1 MGYLFKS
8 VRRRP
13 IALSSP
19 VLAAGAFVIR
29 HKYRFFDLT
38 VVMMGALLVLYIGM
52 TVDIF
57 ANAPNHTPAADT
69 LEFDELLGALVA
81 LFLGMLWA
89 IRRLFRER
97 REAAQKSAVEREI
110 RILAFHDP
118 LTDLPNRRQF
128 DDALKAA
135 ALAPPRAGASHG
147 ILMLDLNGFKRIN
160 DVFGHAAGDEV
171 LIHVGKQI
179 SKAVREGDLVA
190 RLGGDEF
197 AVLATHLPSEETA
210 TSLALRIMG
219 NLEGALSTSS
229 GNHTVGAAIGI
240 ALTPQDGSSPS
251 ELMRKADIALYRA
264 KEQGTSA
271 MRFFEPEM
279 DARVRERDQLERELR
294 KAIEAGDVRSVYQPL
309 MDLKTG
315 NIRAFE
321 ALARWTHPEL
331 GEIAA
336 ERFIS
341 IAEDSGL
348 IGLLTDRL
356 LSLACED
363 ALHWPS
369 HIDLAFNVSPL
380 LLRDLA
386 FPTRIL
392 TTLKIA
398 GLSANR
404 LELEITESA
413 LVRDLESAQAVL
425 GKLRDVG
432 IRIAL
437 DDFGTGY
444 SSLYHLRNFKLDTI
458 KIDRSF
464 VETMATNPDSDAIV
478 RALIGLGAGLGLE
491 VIAEGVENEEQ
502 RRMLIEHGCDQA
514 QGFYY
519 GSAVSGTD
527 AMSLIGRSRV

>member
-1 MGYLFKS
+1 MSLS
-8 VRRRP
+8 VR
-13 IALSSP
+13 
-19 VLAAGAFVIR
+19 AAGAFAIR

-38 VVMMGALLVLYIGM
+38 AVIIGASLVLYLGM

-69 LEFDELLGALVA
+69 LEFDELLGALVV
-81 LFLGMLWA
+81 LFIGMLWA

-97 REAAQKSAVEREI
+97 REAANKSAVEREI

-171 LIHVGKQI
+171 LIHVGRQI

-210 TSLALRIMG
+210 TSLALRIMA
-219 NLEGALSTSS
+219 NLEDALSTSS

-240 ALTPQDGSSPS
+240 ALTPQDGSSPA

-264 KEQGTSA
+264 KEQGTSS

-294 KAIEAGDVRSVYQPL
+294 KAVEAGDVRSVYQPL

-315 NIRAFE
+315 SIRAFE

-331 GEIAA
+331 GEIAP
-336 ERFIS
+336 ERFVS

-356 LSLACED
+356 LLLACED
-363 ALHWPS
+363 AIHWPS
-369 HIDLAFNVSPL
+369 HIDLVFSISPL
-380 LLRDLA
+380 LLRDPAL
-386 FPTRIL
+386 PTRIL
-392 TTLKIA
+392 TTLELA

-413 LVRDLESAQAVL
+413 LVRDLGSAQAVL

-491 VIAEGVENEEQ
+491 VIAEGVENEQQ
-502 RRMLIEHGCDQA
+502 RRMLIDHGCDQA

-519 GSAVSGTD
+519 GSAISGD
-527 AMSLIGRSRV
+527 EAMSLIGRSRP